1 MTYMTQILEL
11 LFGGFTETAK
21 QMGLGLSEFVQGI
34 FLNTI
39 GGTLTTF
46 GMLAVIFAG
55 IALALSLCKFILVW
69 VTSFGKT
76 K

>member
-1 MTYMTQILEL
+1 MTYMTKILEL

-21 QMGLGLSEFVQGI
+21 QMGLGLSQFVQGI
-34 FLNTI
+34 FLDTTA
-39 GGTLTTF
+39 GTLTTF

-69 VTSFGKT
+69 VTSFGKS

>member
-1 MTYMTQILEL
+1 MTYMTAILEL

-21 QMGLGLSEFVQGI
+21 QMGIGLSEFVKGI
-34 FLNTI
+34 FLNTTE
-39 GGTLTTF
+39 GSLTTF

-69 VTSFGKT
+69 VTSFGKA

>member
-1 MTYMTQILEL
+1 MNYMTAILEL

-34 FLNTI
+34 FLDTTA
-39 GGTLTTF
+39 GTLTTF
-46 GMLAVIFAG
+46 GTLAVIFAG

-69 VTSFGKT
+69 VTSFGKS

>member
-1 MTYMTQILEL
+1 MIYMTAILEL

-21 QMGLGLSEFVQGI
+21 QMGLGLSQFVQGI
-34 FLNTI
+34 FLDTTA
-39 GGTLTTF
+39 GTLTAF
-46 GMLAVIFAG
+46 GTLAVIFAG

-69 VTSFGKT
+69 VTSFGKS

>member
-1 MTYMTQILEL
+1 MEYMTAILEL

-21 QMGLGLSEFVQGI
+21 QMGLGLSQFVQGI
-34 FLNTI
+34 FLDTTA
-39 GGTLTTF
+39 GTLTTF

-69 VTSFGKT
+69 VTSFGKS

>member
-1 MTYMTQILEL
+1 MVYMTKILEL

-21 QMGLGLSEFVQGI
+21 QMGLGLSQFVQGI
-34 FLNTI
+34 FLDTTA
-39 GGTLTTF
+39 GTLTTF

-69 VTSFGKT
+69 VTSFGKS

>member
-1 MTYMTQILEL
+1 MTQILEL

-21 QMGLGLSEFVQGI
+21 QMGLGLSQFVQGI
-34 FLNTI
+34 FLNTTE
-39 GGTLTTF
+39 GTLTTF

-69 VTSFGKT
+69 VTSFGKS

>member
-1 MTYMTQILEL
+1 MAYMTQILEL

-21 QMGLGLSEFVQGI
+21 QMGLGLSQFVEGI
-34 FLNTI
+34 FLNTEA
-39 GGTLTTF
+39 GTLTTF

-55 IALALSLCKFILVW
+55 MALALSLCKFILIW
-69 VTSFGKT
+69 ITSFGKS

>member
-1 MTYMTQILEL
+1 MLYMKAILDL

-34 FLNTI
+34 FLNTET
-39 GGTLTTF
+39 GTLSSF
-46 GMLAVIFAG
+46 GTISVIFAG

-69 VTSFGKT
+69 VTSFGRSK
-76 K
+76 

>member
-1 MTYMTQILEL
+1 MTYMTAILEL

-21 QMGLGLSEFVQGI
+21 QMGLGLSKFVEGI
-34 FLNTI
+34 FLNTE
-39 GGTLTTF
+39 GGALTTF

-69 VTSFGKT
+69 VTSFGKS

>member
-1 MTYMTQILEL
+1 MEYMTAILEL
-11 LFGGFTETAK
+11 LFGGFTKTAE
-21 QMGLGLSEFVQGI
+21 QMGLGLSQFVKGI
-34 FLNTI
+34 FLDTTA
-39 GGTLTTF
+39 GTLTTF

-69 VTSFGKT
+69 VTSFGKS

>member
-1 MTYMTQILEL
+1 MTYMTAILEL

-21 QMGLGLSEFVQGI
+21 QMGLGLSSFVKGI
-34 FLNTI
+34 FLDTTE
-39 GGTLTTF
+39 GTLTTF

-69 VTSFGKT
+69 VTSFGKS

>member
-1 MTYMTQILEL
+1 MAYMTAILEL

-21 QMGLGLSEFVQGI
+21 QMGLGLSQFVQGI
-34 FLNTI
+34 FLDTTA
-39 GGTLTTF
+39 GTLTTF

-69 VTSFGKT
+69 VTSFGKS

>member
-1 MTYMTQILEL
+1 MTYMTQMLEL

-34 FLNTI
+34 FLNTTA
-39 GGTLTTF
+39 GTLTTF

-69 VTSFGKT
+69 VTSFGKS

>member
-1 MTYMTQILEL
+1 MTQMLEL

-34 FLNTI
+34 FLNTTA
-39 GGTLTTF
+39 GTLTTF

-69 VTSFGKT
+69 VTSFGKS

>member
-1 MTYMTQILEL
+1 MTYMTAILEL

-21 QMGLGLSEFVQGI
+21 QMGLGLSQFVQGI
-34 FLNTI
+34 FLDTTA
-39 GGTLTTF
+39 GTLTTF

-69 VTSFGKT
+69 VTSFGKS